1 MTPPTGD
8 SLSEPI
14 TFYTVSRL
22 NRETRAL
29 LSGHFGSI
37 WVQGE
42 ISNLTIA
49 ASGHCYFSLRDA
61 EAQVRCAMF
70 RGQARALSSPLQ
82 NGDAVLVRAEVS
94 LYEPRGDY
102 QLIIDYLE
110 PIGDGALRRAFDVL
124 KQRLAAEGLFDA
136 ARKKSL
142 PLLPRCIGVITSPTG
157 AAIHDILTVLRRRF
171 PAIPVIV
178 FPSKV
183 QGADAQGEIVA
194 ALAAADRSGL
204 CDVLILARGGGS
216 LEDLW
221 PFNEEAVA
229 RAIYRC
235 RTPIVSGV
243 GHEVDF
249 TIADLVADLRAP
261 TPSAAAEAVSPDA
274 REFLSLFQ
282 RRERDLTQ
290 RLGALLQRHEQRL
303 AFLGKRLE
311 QAHPEKRIQTQLQRV
326 DELELRLRR
335 SAATSLAQRRTRVD
349 AQTHRLF
356 RHHPG
361 PTLALL
367 ESRRQSLAR
376 RLHRD
381 LNHSLQAHHA
391 RLQALE
397 ERLTAVS
404 PLATLARGYAAV
416 TRARDGVLIK
426 SAQDVTPGDTTITRL
441 AQGSLT
447 SIVEAAHPEHST
459 QPI

>member
-1 MTPPTGD
+1 MTTRPD
-8 SLSEPI
+8 DALSEPV

-29 LSGHFGSI
+29 LNGHFGLV

-61 EAQVRCAMF
+61 DAQVRCAMF
-70 RGQARALSSPLQ
+70 RGQARALTSPLQ
-82 NGDAVLVRAEVS
+82 NGDEVLVRAQVS

-136 ARKKSL
+136 AHKKPL

-171 PAIPVIV
+171 PAIPVVV
-178 FPSKV
+178 FPTKV
-183 QGADAQGEIVA
+183 QGPEAKSEIVE
-194 ALAAADRSGL
+194 ALMAADRSAL
-204 CDVLILARGGGS
+204 CDVLLLSRGGGS

-229 RAIYRC
+229 RAIHRC

-282 RRERDLTQ
+282 RRETDLTQ
-290 RLGALLQRHEQRL
+290 RLSALLQRHEQRL
-303 AFLGKRLE
+303 AFNGRRLE
-311 QAHPEKRIQTQLQRV
+311 QAHPRKRIQTQLQRV
-326 DELELRLRR
+326 DELELRLQRTV
-335 SAATSLAQRRTRVD
+335 ATSLAQRRNQLD
-349 AQTHRLF
+349 AQTHRLL

-367 ESRRQSLAR
+367 HARRQSLEK

-381 LNHSLQAHHA
+381 LGHSLEVHRG
-391 RLQALE
+391 RLHALE
-397 ERLTAVS
+397 ERLTSVS
-404 PLATLARGYAAV
+404 PAATLARGYAAV
-416 TRARDGVLIK
+416 TRARDGLLVK
-426 SAQDVTPGDTTITRL
+426 SAQDVAPGDTTITRL
-441 AQGSLT
+441 AKGSLT
-447 SIVEAAHPEHST
+447 SIVEAAHSEP
-459 QPI
+459 

>member
-1 MTPPTGD
+1 MTPPND
-8 SLSEPI
+8 DVVSDQV

-29 LSGHFGSI
+29 LNGHFGLV

-42 ISNLTIA
+42 VSNLMIA

-70 RGQARALSSPLQ
+70 RGQARALTSPLQ
-82 NGDAVLVRAEVS
+82 NGDEILVKAQVS

-136 ARKKSL
+136 AHKK
-142 PLLPRCIGVITSPTG
+142 PIPILPRCIGVITSPTG
-157 AAIHDILTVLRRRF
+157 AAIHDILTVLKRRF

-178 FPSKV
+178 FPTKV
-183 QGADAQGEIVA
+183 QGPEAKGEIVE

-204 CDVLILARGGGS
+204 CDVLLLTRGGGS

-221 PFNEEAVA
+221 PFNEESVA
-229 RAIYRC
+229 RAIHRC
-235 RTPIVSGV
+235 RTPVVSGV

-249 TIADLVADLRAP
+249 TISDLVADLRAP

-274 REFLSLFQ
+274 REFLSTCQ
-282 RRERDLTQ
+282 RREKNLRQ
-290 RLGALLQRHEQRL
+290 RIIEVLQKHEQRL
-303 AFLGKRLE
+303 AFIGKRLE
-311 QAHPEKRIQTQLQRV
+311 QAHPQKRIQTQVQRV
-326 DELELRLRR
+326 DELMLRLQRAM
-335 SAATSLAQRRTRVD
+335 AAWVGQRNGQLD
-349 AQTHRLF
+349 AQTHRLL

-361 PTLALL
+361 PTLILL
-367 ESRRQSLAR
+367 ESRRQSLDR

-381 LNHSLQAHHA
+381 LAHGLDVHRA
-391 RLQALE
+391 RLHALE
-397 ERLTAVS
+397 ERLTSVS

-416 TRARDGVLIK
+416 MRVRDGLLVK
-426 SAQDVTPGDTTITRL
+426 SAQDIAPGDTTMTRL

-447 SIVEAAHPEHST
+447 STVEAVHPE
-459 QPI
+459 P